1 MSEPAP
7 SAATRIARLRWAV
20 RVYRHPSALLLVVQ
34 LAGLL
39 LYPFIESTT
48 AGNLVYGVVGITV
61 LVVTMRMVHKTSGH
75 RAYIALAL
83 AVAVVVLNVATMR
96 APGILAW
103 AAATEAAFYFY
114 AAASLIRYMLADT
127 RATTDEIFCAGATF
141 TLLAW
146 AFTYVFVACQALQPG
161 CFASAVNS
169 DAPRTWTE
177 LAYLSFALLSSTGI
191 GDVIPLTRQARSLA
205 AFEMFVGVMYLALVV
220 SRLVGLALVRKA
232 QE

>member
-7 SAATRIARLRWAV
+7 SAAARIGRLRWLI
-20 RVYRHPSALLLVVQ
+20 RIYRHPSAALLIVQ

-39 LYPFIESTT
+39 LYPFIESRTT
-48 AGNLVYGVVGITV
+48 GNLVYGVVGVVV
-61 LVVTMRMVHKTSGH
+61 LVATMSMVHRTSGH
-75 RAYIALAL
+75 VRIGLAL
-83 AVAVVVLNVATMR
+83 AATVVALNVSTMR
-96 APGILAW
+96 TPDLLPW
-103 AAATEAAFYFY
+103 AAALEAVFYFY

-161 CFASAVNS
+161 CFAAAVNS
-169 DAPRTWTE
+169 DSPRTWTE

-232 QE
+232 AE

>member
-7 SAATRIARLRWAV
+7 SAAARIGRLRWLI
-20 RVYRHPSALLLVVQ
+20 RIYRHPSAALLIVQ

-39 LYPFIESTT
+39 LYPFIESRTT
-48 AGNLVYGVVGITV
+48 GNLVYGVVGVVV
-61 LVVTMRMVHKTSGH
+61 LVATMSMVHRTSGH
-75 RAYIALAL
+75 VRIGLAL
-83 AVAVVVLNVATMR
+83 AATVVALNVATMR
-96 APGILAW
+96 TPDLLAW
-103 AAATEAAFYFY
+103 AAALEAVFYFY

-161 CFASAVNS
+161 CFAAAVNS
-169 DAPRTWTE
+169 DSPRTWTE

-232 QE
+232 AE

>member
-7 SAATRIARLRWAV
+7 SAAARIGRLRWLI
-20 RVYRHPSALLLVVQ
+20 RIYRNPSALLLVVQ

-48 AGNLVYGVVGITV
+48 AGNLAFGVVGIVV
-61 LVVTMRMVHKTSGH
+61 LVVTMSMVHRTSGH
-75 RAYIALAL
+75 ARIALAL
-83 AVAVVVLNVATMR
+83 ALAVIALNIATMR
-96 APGILAW
+96 VPDLIAGS
-103 AAATEAAFYFY
+103 AAIEAVFYFY
-114 AAASLIRYMLADT
+114 AAGSLIRYMLADT

-146 AFTYVFVACQALQPG
+146 AFAYVFIACQALQPG
-161 CFASAVNS
+161 CFAAAVNAES
-169 DAPRTWTE
+169 PRTWTE

-191 GDVIPLTRQARSLA
+191 GDVIPLTRQARALA
-205 AFEMFVGVMYLALVV
+205 ALEMFVGVMYLALVV
-220 SRLVGLALVRKA
+220 SRLVGLTLARKA

>member
-1 MSEPAP
+1 MSEPAS
-7 SAATRIARLRWAV
+7 SAAARIARLRWVV
-20 RVYRHPSALLLVVQ
+20 RIYRHPSALLLFVQ

-39 LYPFIESTT
+39 LYPFIETTT
-48 AGNLVYGVVGITV
+48 AGNLVYGVVGVVV
-61 LVVTMRMVHKTSGH
+61 LVTTMSMVHRTSGH
-75 RAYIALAL
+75 AYIALAL
-83 AVAVVVLNVATMR
+83 AAAVVALNVATMR
-96 APGILAW
+96 APNILAW
-103 AAATEAAFYFY
+103 AAAVEALFYFY

-146 AFTYVFVACQALQPG
+146 AFTYVFIACQALQPG
-161 CFASAVNS
+161 CFAAAVNS
-169 DAPRTWTE
+169 DSPRTWTE

>member
-1 MSEPAP
+1 MSVPAP
-7 SAATRIARLRWAV
+7 SAAARIGRLRWLV
-20 RVYRHPSALLLVVQ
+20 RLYRHPSATLLIVQ
-34 LAGLL
+34 LAGLV
-39 LYPFIESTT
+39 LYPFIESRT
-48 AGNLVYGVVGITV
+48 AGNLVYGVVGVVV
-61 LVVTMRMVHKTSGH
+61 LVATMSMVHRTSGH
-75 RAYIALAL
+75 VRIGLAL
-83 AVAVVVLNVATMR
+83 AAAVVTLNVATMR
-96 APGILAW
+96 MPELLPW
-103 AAATEAAFYFY
+103 AAALEAVFYFY

-161 CFASAVNS
+161 CFAAAVSS
-169 DAPRTWTE
+169 DSPRTWTE

-205 AFEMFVGVMYLALVV
+205 ALEMFVGVMYLALVV

-232 QE
+232 QS

>member
-7 SAATRIARLRWAV
+7 SAAARIGRLRWLI
-20 RVYRHPSALLLVVQ
+20 RVYRHPSAALLIVQ

-39 LYPFIESTT
+39 LYPVIESRTT
-48 AGNLVYGVVGITV
+48 GNLVYGVVGVVV
-61 LVVTMRMVHKTSGH
+61 LVATMSMVHRTSGH
-75 RAYIALAL
+75 VRIGLAL
-83 AVAVVVLNVATMR
+83 AATVVALNVATMR
-96 APGILAW
+96 TPDLLPW
-103 AAATEAAFYFY
+103 AAALEAVFYFY

-161 CFASAVNS
+161 CFAAAVNS
-169 DAPRTWTE
+169 DSPRTWTE

-232 QE
+232 PD

>member
-1 MSEPAP
+1 MSEEPAS
-7 SAATRIARLRWAV
+7 SAAARIGRLRWVV
-20 RVYRHPSALLLVVQ
+20 RIYRHPSAALLIVQ

-48 AGNLVYGVVGITV
+48 TGNLLYGVVGVVV
-61 LVVTMRMVHKTSGH
+61 LVATMSMVHRTSGH
-75 RAYIALAL
+75 VRVGLAL
-83 AVAVVVLNVATMR
+83 ATAVVTLNIGTMR
-96 APGILAW
+96 VPDLLPW
-103 AAATEAAFYFY
+103 SAAVEAAFYFY

-146 AFTYVFVACQALQPG
+146 AFTYVFIACQALQPG

-177 LAYLSFALLSSTGI
+177 LVYLSFALLSSTGI
-191 GDVIPLTRQARSLA
+191 GDVIPLTRQARALA
-205 AFEMFVGVMYLALVV
+205 ALEMFVGVMYLALVV

-232 QE
+232 KD

>member
-1 MSEPAP
+1 MSEPAS
-7 SAATRIARLRWAV
+7 SAAARFGRLRWLI
-20 RVYRHPSALLLVVQ
+20 RIYRHPSALLLTVQ

-39 LYPFIESTT
+39 LYPFIESRTT
-48 AGNLVYGVVGITV
+48 GNLVYGVVGVVV
-61 LVVTMRMVHKTSGH
+61 LVATMSMVHRTAGH
-75 RAYIALAL
+75 VRIGLAL
-83 AVAVVVLNVATMR
+83 AFAVVALNVATIL
-96 APGILAW
+96 APELLAW
-103 AAATEAAFYFY
+103 AAAIEAVFYFY

-161 CFASAVNS
+161 CFAAAVNS
-169 DAPRTWTE
+169 DSPRTWTE

-232 QE
+232 SD

>member
-1 MSEPAP
+1 
-7 SAATRIARLRWAV
+7 V
-20 RVYRHPSALLLVVQ
+20 
-34 LAGLL
+34 
-39 LYPFIESTT
+39 
-48 AGNLVYGVVGITV
+48 
-61 LVVTMRMVHKTSGH
+61 
-75 RAYIALAL
+75 
-83 AVAVVVLNVATMR
+83 
-96 APGILAW
+96 
-103 AAATEAAFYFY
+103 FYFY

-161 CFASAVNS
+161 CFAAAVNS
-169 DAPRTWTE
+169 DSPRTWTE

-232 QE
+232 KE